1 MLHNPI
7 LAHYILAYELG
18 RGNFPLP
25 NSQLVQPGKKAYLPI
40 AVSQVCLA
48 WFSASSLAGK

>member
-25 NSQLVQPGKKAYLPI
+25 NSQLVQSGKKAYLPI